1 MANAPNIPLGNLLFL
16 INACSFGAYL
26 ILVKPLTKKYHTF
39 TLMKWMFL
47 LGILMTF
54 PITYQEFFAVQWG
67 QLPFDAI
74 WRMAFVVIGTTF
86 LTYMLNVYALKT
98 LAATTVGAFIY
109 LQPLIA
115 IVYALATNNDVLDI
129 TKAGAGVLVL
139 LGVYL
144 VTQKKCVV
152 TP

>member
-1 MANAPNIPLGNLLFL
+1 
-16 INACSFGAYL
+16 
-26 ILVKPLTKKYHTF
+26 
-39 TLMKWMFL
+39 
-47 LGILMTF
+47 
-54 PITYQEFFAVQWG
+54 
-67 QLPFDAI
+67 
-74 WRMAFVVIGTTF
+74 MAFVVIGTTF

-98 LAATTVGAFIY
+98 LPATTVGAFIY

-144 VTQKKCVV
+144 VTQKKRVV